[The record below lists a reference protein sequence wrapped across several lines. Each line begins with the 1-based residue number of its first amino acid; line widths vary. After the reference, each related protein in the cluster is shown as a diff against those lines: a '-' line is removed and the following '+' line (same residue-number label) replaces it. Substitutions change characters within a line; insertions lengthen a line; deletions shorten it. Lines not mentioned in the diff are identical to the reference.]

1 MLRYENSRF
10 HLDNIS
16 FQIPEGFLLED
27 CSGED
32 SSLTLAPPDHS
43 FTLELRVNH
52 GCMDAETELSY
63 LFTDVAGLEQDSPI
77 TPVTHNGLPGS
88 EVSCTDGRLMYY
100 ELRLDF
106 NGRYEQ
112 NAFVLV
118 LSTEN
123 GLHSAQQHPGVQS
136 LLHSLRLEPP
146 T

>member
-63 LFTDVAGLEQDSPI
+63 LFRHPQRPPWQRGKLHRRPPDVLRTA
-77 TPVTHNGLPGS
+77 PG
-88 EVSCTDGRLMYY
+88 
-100 ELRLDF
+100 F
-106 NGRYEQ
+106 
-112 NAFVLV
+112 
-118 LSTEN
+118 
-123 GLHSAQQHPGVQS
+123 
-136 LLHSLRLEPP
+136 
-146 T
+146 